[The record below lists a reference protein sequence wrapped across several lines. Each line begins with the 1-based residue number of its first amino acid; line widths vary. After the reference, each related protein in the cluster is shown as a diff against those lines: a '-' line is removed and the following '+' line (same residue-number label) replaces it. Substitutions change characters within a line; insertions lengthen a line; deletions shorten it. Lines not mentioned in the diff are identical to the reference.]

1 MKKEE
6 VKPEAKEEE
15 KPAKKAEKC
24 DKEKKSLCKGSG
36 GMQLG
41 GTKMKLKNQKVLIN
55 LKKTLNKKRAALLII
70 REKLALDLS
79 NEIYMAK
86 DEAYELVDFSLQL
99 TDKIPETYDQLKSE
113 IKAYIIINMLS
124 LVTKFQ

>member
-1 MKKEE
+1 M
-6 VKPEAKEEE
+6 
-15 KPAKKAEKC
+15 
-24 DKEKKSLCKGSG
+24 
-36 GMQLG
+36 
-41 GTKMKLKNQKVLIN
+41 
-55 LKKTLNKKRAALLII
+55 KKTLNKKRAALLII

-99 TDKIPETYDQLKSE
+99 TDKIPETYDQVKSE

>member
-1 MKKEE
+1 M
-6 VKPEAKEEE
+6 
-15 KPAKKAEKC
+15 
-24 DKEKKSLCKGSG
+24 
-36 GMQLG
+36 
-41 GTKMKLKNQKVLIN
+41 
-55 LKKTLNKKRAALLII
+55 KKTLNKKRAALLII

-113 IKAYIIINMLS
+113 IKAYIIINILS

>member
-1 MKKEE
+1 M
-6 VKPEAKEEE
+6 
-15 KPAKKAEKC
+15 
-24 DKEKKSLCKGSG
+24 
-36 GMQLG
+36 
-41 GTKMKLKNQKVLIN
+41 
-55 LKKTLNKKRAALLII
+55 KKTLNKKRAALLII

-124 LVTKFQ
+124 LVTKFH

>member
-1 MKKEE
+1 M
-6 VKPEAKEEE
+6 
-15 KPAKKAEKC
+15 
-24 DKEKKSLCKGSG
+24 
-36 GMQLG
+36 
-41 GTKMKLKNQKVLIN
+41 
-55 LKKTLNKKRAALLII
+55 KKTLNKKRAALLII
-70 REKLALDLS
+70 REKFELDLS

>member
-1 MKKEE
+1 MALKW
-6 VKPEAKEEE
+6 
-15 KPAKKAEKC
+15 
-24 DKEKKSLCKGSG
+24 S
-36 GMQLG
+36 
-41 GTKMKLKNQKVLIN
+41 LKNQKVLIN